1 MIFFNIF
8 VATMGLQDYFVTP
21 SALRAPLRVLCH
33 TEHCAP
39 LAWHSMAFSQ
49 PSKDLAVKLFAKRA

>member
-1 MIFFNIF
+1 
-8 VATMGLQDYFVTP
+8 MGLQDYFVTP